1 MKPHL
6 QFSSIAGNKSF
17 PFTNQVKKGSLGRIL
32 AGDFHEIPEVSQMR
46 QPRLFHG
53 EQLPSRVAYQQ
64 LFKQLPAF
72 PAQANSRG
80 RPEISRDALLRAL
93 VYRALRRFTTLSDLV
108 HALHENPALLEAIG
122 LDPLGSIP
130 SVERFSDWLRTTDNN
145 ALQAIRIEL
154 IHSLFNEHAL
164 KGRILALDSCP
175 ILSPVRENNLKTS
188 VRDRFNKER
197 FPKADPTARLGVLA
211 SYTRPESRKTIFF
224 WGYRNHIVA
233 DTETELP
240 LWEQTEPADR
250 KDSQMSTHLLLALKS
265 AIVLPIEAVCADAAY
280 DSEAFLKLIV
290 DLLHAQPIVARHPRH
305 QSNPEFRV
313 QGPVVFCPANLEMFR
328 RGKMTPRRTGITYQ
342 QYSCPIHYGRV
353 KPQQLLT
360 CPAAHPKFLR
370 QKGCNYL
377 LRVTPSIRSQIP
389 YGSDSFRELYRERT
403 AVERVFSRLLTVA
416 MQDMPTRGLMSAQ
429 NLCTI
434 AHITVLL
441 VALTAHRHGHS
452 DHLTFVRTFVPRF
465 LDGAV

>member
-1 MKPHL
+1 MH
-6 QFSSIAGNKSF
+6 QTG
-17 PFTNQVKKGSLGRIL
+17 
-32 AGDFHEIPEVSQMR
+32 
-46 QPRLFHG
+46 LFHG
-53 EQLPSRVAYQQ
+53 EHLPLRVAYQE
-64 LFKQLPAF
+64 LFKNLPTL
-72 PAQANSRG
+72 PVPKDSRG
-80 RPEISRDALLRAL
+80 RPQVSRNALLRAL
-93 VYRALRRFTTLSDLV
+93 IYRALRRFTTLSDLV
-108 HALHENPALLEAIG
+108 HALNENPALLEAIG
-122 LDPLGSIP
+122 LEPLGP
-130 SVERFSDWLRTTDNN
+130 VPTVERFSDWLRATDNEV
-145 ALQAIRIEL
+145 LQKIRIKL
-154 IHSLFNEHAL
+154 VQCLLNEHGL
-164 KGRILALDSCP
+164 KGGVLALDSCP

-188 VRDRFNKER
+188 VRDRFNKLR

-211 SYTRPESRKTIFF
+211 SYARPESRKTIFF

-250 KDSQMSTHLLLALKS
+250 KDSKIAIQLLVSLAS
-265 AIVLPIEAVCADAAY
+265 NIALPVKAVCADSAY
-280 DSEAFLKLIV
+280 DSEAVLKIIV
-290 DLLHAQPIVARHPRH
+290 DQLHAKPIVARHPRH

-313 QGPVVFCPANLEMFR
+313 QGPVVVCPANLEMFR

-360 CPAAHPKFLR
+360 CPAAHPKFLK

-377 LRVTPSIRSQIP
+377 LRMTPSIRSQIP

-416 MQDMPTRGLMSAQ
+416 MQDMPTRGLVAAK

-441 VALTAHRHGHS
+441 VALTAYRHGHPDQLS
-452 DHLTFVRTFVPRF
+452 FVKTFVPRF
-465 LDGAV
+465 LEGTT

>member
-1 MKPHL
+1 
-6 QFSSIAGNKSF
+6 
-17 PFTNQVKKGSLGRIL
+17 
-32 AGDFHEIPEVSQMR
+32 MR
-46 QPRLFHG
+46 QAGLFHG
-53 EQLPSRVAYQQ
+53 EHFPLRVAYQQ
-64 LFKQLPAF
+64 LFKHLPTF
-72 PAQANSRG
+72 PAHESSRG

-93 VYRALRRFTTLSDLV
+93 IYRALRRFTTLSDLV
-108 HALHENPALLEAIG
+108 RELNENPALLEAIG
-122 LDPLGSIP
+122 LDPLNPVP
-130 SVERFSDWLRTTDNN
+130 SVERFSDWLRTTENG

-154 IHSLFNEHAL
+154 VRSLFNEHAL

-188 VRDRFNKER
+188 VKDRFNKER
-197 FPKADPTARLGVLA
+197 FPKADPTARLGILA
-211 SYTRPESRKTIFF
+211 SYARPESRKVIFY

-240 LWEQTEPADR
+240 IWERTEPADR
-250 KDSQMSTHLLLALKS
+250 KDSQIAIHVLAALTPTLALP
-265 AIVLPIEAVCADAAY
+265 VEAVCADSAY

-290 DLLHAQPIVARHPRH
+290 DTLHAQPIVARHPRH

-313 QGPVVFCPANLEMFR
+313 QGPVVLCPANLEMFR

-360 CPAAHPKFLR
+360 CPAAHPKFLK

-416 MQDMPTRGLMSAQ
+416 MQDMPTRGLISAQ

-452 DHLTFVRTFVPRF
+452 DHLAFVRTFVPRF

>member
-1 MKPHL
+1 
-6 QFSSIAGNKSF
+6 
-17 PFTNQVKKGSLGRIL
+17 
-32 AGDFHEIPEVSQMR
+32 MR
-46 QPRLFHG
+46 QSGLFHG
-53 EQLPSRVAYQQ
+53 EHLPFRVAYQQ
-64 LFKQLPAF
+64 LFKNLPVF
-72 PAQANSRG
+72 PIQANSRG
-80 RPEISRDALLRAL
+80 RPVVSRDALLCAL

-108 HALHENPALLEAIG
+108 HALRENPALLEAIG
-122 LDPLGSIP
+122 LDPLGPVPSI
-130 SVERFSDWLRTTDNN
+130 ERFSDWLRSTDNN
-145 ALQAIRIEL
+145 VLQTIRVEL
-154 IHSLFNEHAL
+154 VRCLLKERAL

-175 ILSPVRENNLKTS
+175 ILSPVRENNLKTA

-211 SYTRPESRKTIFF
+211 SYARPESRKTIFF

-233 DTETELP
+233 DTETKLP

-250 KDSQMSTHLLLALKS
+250 KDSQIATHLLLALTS
-265 AIVLPIEAVCADAAY
+265 AIALPIEAVCADSAY
-280 DSEAFLKLIV
+280 DSEALLKFIV
-290 DLLHAQPIVARHPRH
+290 DPLHAQPIVARHPRH

-313 QGPVVFCPANLEMFR
+313 QGPVVLCPANLEMFR

-360 CPAAHPKFLR
+360 CPAAHPKFLK

-377 LRVTPSIRSQIP
+377 LRVTASIRSQIP
-389 YGSDSFRELYRERT
+389 YGSDHFRELYRERT

-416 MQDMPTRGLMSAQ
+416 MQDMPTRGLIAAK

-441 VALTAHRHGHS
+441 VALTAHRQGHS
-452 DHLTFVRTFVPRF
+452 DQLTFVRTFVPRF

>member
-1 MKPHL
+1 MTSEDSKL
-6 QFSSIAGNKSF
+6 
-17 PFTNQVKKGSLGRIL
+17 RIIM
-32 AGDFHEIPEVSQMR
+32 GGFHKIPEVPKMH
-46 QPRLFHG
+46 QPGLFHG
-53 EQLPSRVAYQQ
+53 EHLPLRIAYQQ
-64 LFKQLPAF
+64 LFKHLPTF
-72 PAQANSRG
+72 PVQEISRG
-80 RPEISRDALLRAL
+80 RPQVSRDALLRAL

-108 HALHENPALLEAIG
+108 HALNENPALLEAIG
-122 LDPLGSIP
+122 LDPLGPVPSI
-130 SVERFSDWLRTTDNN
+130 ERFSNWLRSTDNDE
-145 ALQAIRIEL
+145 LQKIRIEL
-154 IHSLFNEHAL
+154 VRCLLSEHAL
-164 KGRILALDSCP
+164 KGQILALDSCP
-175 ILSPVRENNLKTS
+175 ILSPVRENNLKTA
-188 VRDRFNKER
+188 VRDRFNKVR

-211 SYTRPESRKTIFF
+211 SYPRPGSRKTIFF

-250 KDSQMSTHLLLALKS
+250 KDSQIAIQLLVALTSTIALT
-265 AIVLPIEAVCADAAY
+265 IQAVCADSAY
-280 DSEAFLKLIV
+280 DSEAVLKVIV
-290 DLLHAQPIVARHPRH
+290 NQLHAQPIVARHPRH
-305 QSNPEFRV
+305 QSNPEFRIK
-313 QGPVVFCPANLEMFR
+313 GPVVLCPANLEMFR

-353 KPQQLLT
+353 KQQQLLT
-360 CPAAHPKFLR
+360 CPAAHPKFLK

-377 LRVTPSIRSQIP
+377 LRVTPTIRSQIP

-416 MQDMPTRGLMSAQ
+416 MQDMPTRGLIAAK

-441 VALTAHRHGHS
+441 VALTAHRQGHS
-452 DHLTFVRTFVPRF
+452 DQLTFVRTFVPRF

>member
-1 MKPHL
+1 
-6 QFSSIAGNKSF
+6 
-17 PFTNQVKKGSLGRIL
+17 
-32 AGDFHEIPEVSQMR
+32 MR
-46 QPRLFHG
+46 QPGLFHG
-53 EQLPSRVAYQQ
+53 EHLPFRVAYQQ
-64 LFKQLPAF
+64 LFKHLPVF
-72 PAQANSRG
+72 PAQAVSRG
-80 RPEISRDALLRAL
+80 RPELSRDALLRAL

-108 HALHENPALLEAIG
+108 RALRENPPLLEAIG
-122 LDPLGSIP
+122 LDPLGPAPSI
-130 SVERFSDWLRTTDNN
+130 ERFSDWLRTTDND
-145 ALQAIRIEL
+145 ALQTIRVEL
-154 IHSLFNEHAL
+154 VRCLLNDRAL

-175 ILSPVRENNLKTS
+175 ILSPVRENNLKTA
-188 VRDRFNKER
+188 VRDRFNKLR

-211 SYTRPESRKTIFF
+211 SYARGQSRKTIFF

-250 KDSQMSTHLLLALKS
+250 RDSQMAIHLLSLLTSTLA
-265 AIVLPIEAVCADAAY
+265 LPIEAVCADSGY

-290 DLLHAQPIVARHPRH
+290 DSLHAQPIIARHPRH
-305 QSNPEFRV
+305 QSNPQFRV
-313 QGPVVFCPANLEMFR
+313 QGSVVVCPANLDMFY
-328 RGKMTPRRTGITYQ
+328 RGKMTPRRTGITYH

-353 KPQQLLT
+353 KPQMLLT
-360 CPAAHPKFLR
+360 CPAAHPKFLK

-403 AVERVFSRLLTVA
+403 AAERVFSRLLTVA
-416 MQDMPTRGLMSAQ
+416 MQDMPTRGLITAR

-441 VALTAHRHGHS
+441 VALTAHRLGHS
-452 DHLTFVRTFVPRF
+452 DQLTFVRSFVSRL
-465 LDGAV
+465 LDGDV